1 MQVVSYCS
9 WSITHKWAKRHACR
23 WAAQGVTDGG
33 SRRLCL
39 YDSNTPLNSRMEA
52 YGRGG
57 AFNSRTSL
65 PRQYVSGKH
74 FALNPC
80 FPRPTANLLLP
91 RKPPRSCEQKR
102 DDDRFTHT
110 ERLCAPESSHHQTL
124 WKPRLWG
131 EVCQGDGAGM
141 ESGLCSEICS
151 QPTSQISW
159 QSGCGLGVGP
169 EKIRLC
175 RGHLS
180 PFARAFV
187 LMGVL
192 HWKLFILFSAQG
204 KPLHCDIREETLRKA
219 IQPSAY
225 LLMFFPITTLN

>member
-9 WSITHKWAKRHACR
+9 WSITHKWAKCHACR

-102 DDDRFTHT
+102 DDEQIHAYREAVCPRKLT
-110 ERLCAPESSHHQTL
+110 SSDIVEAEALRRGLPRRWGRNGVRTL
-124 WKPRLWG
+124 LWNL
-131 EVCQGDGAGM
+131 Q
-141 ESGLCSEICS
+141 
-151 QPTSQISW
+151 
-159 QSGCGLGVGP
+159 
-169 EKIRLC
+169 
-175 RGHLS
+175 
-180 PFARAFV
+180 
-187 LMGVL
+187 
-192 HWKLFILFSAQG
+192 
-204 KPLHCDIREETLRKA
+204 
-219 IQPSAY
+219 SAY
-225 LLMFFPITTLN
+225 FPNKLAEWLWVGGGAREN

>member
-39 YDSNTPLNSRMEA
+39 YDSNTPLNSGMEA

-80 FPRPTANLLLP
+80 FPRPIANLLLP

-102 DDDRFTHT
+102 NDEQIHAYR
-110 ERLCAPESSHHQTL
+110 EAVCPSKLMSSDTVEAEAL
-124 WKPRLWG
+124 RRGLPRRWG
-131 EVCQGDGAGM
+131 RM
-141 ESGLCSEICS
+141 ESGPCSEICS

-159 QSGCGLGVGP
+159 QSGCGLVVGP
-169 EKIRLC
+169 EKLGFVEAISPPLLELLC
-175 RGHLS
+175 
-180 PFARAFV
+180 
-187 LMGVL
+187 
-192 HWKLFILFSAQG
+192 
-204 KPLHCDIREETLRKA
+204 
-219 IQPSAY
+219 
-225 LLMFFPITTLN
+225 

>member
-9 WSITHKWAKRHACR
+9 WSITHKWAKCHACR

-102 DDDRFTHT
+102 DDEQIHAYREAVCPRKLT
-110 ERLCAPESSHHQTL
+110 SSDIVEAEALRRGLPRRWGRNGVRTL
-124 WKPRLWG
+124 L
-131 EVCQGDGAGM
+131 
-141 ESGLCSEICS
+141 
-151 QPTSQISW
+151 
-159 QSGCGLGVGP
+159 
-169 EKIRLC
+169 
-175 RGHLS
+175 
-180 PFARAFV
+180 
-187 LMGVL
+187 
-192 HWKLFILFSAQG
+192 
-204 KPLHCDIREETLRKA
+204 
-219 IQPSAY
+219 
-225 LLMFFPITTLN
+225 